1 MTNLFTVEKKIT
13 ANKDISPRFA
23 KNFVSDIANIKS
35 NIYFVIEDKDINA
48 KSILGIIS
56 INIKNGNKFNVV
68 VCNPLSQEEA
78 DDDMNKVIELLLG
91 EEK

>member
-1 MTNLFTVEKKIT
+1 M
-13 ANKDISPRFA
+13 
-23 KNFVSDIANIKS
+23 
-35 NIYFVIEDKDINA
+35 EDKGINA

-68 VCNPLSQEEA
+68 ACNPLSQEEA

>member
-35 NIYFVIEDKDINA
+35 NIYFVVEDNGINA

-91 EEK
+91 EKK

>member
-1 MTNLFTVEKKIT
+1 MFTVEKKIT

-35 NIYFVIEDKDINA
+35 NIYFVVEYKGINA

-78 DDDMNKVIELLLG
+78 DDDMNNVIELLLG
-91 EEK
+91 DEK